1 MEINRKVL
9 ISLFIIGILALGIGW
24 GTHSLFTDT
33 ETSSGNTFTAATLD
47 LKVNG
52 TDDPNVVYITLSN
65 MKPGD
70 DTGYFKWVLRNAG
83 TLPGKVSVTF
93 SLIVNDENGINK
105 PEQAAESQPYASSEG
120 ELGQYLKPG
129 IEPWSLP
136 PGVII
141 LERNDTEGWFIA
153 MVEEEIDIGGSI
165 GWGPKDWSVP
175 SRVHSIWQTGPPNP
189 WGVPGLNGL
198 GGKTYGTLGYL
209 PKDILNP
216 GQEVA
221 FFFRVKLQGPT
232 EVGGVPHDPCDLMMW
247 DGTKWVDIDDN
258 LIQSDSVTFSITFR
272 LEQIQP

>member
-33 ETSSGNTFTAATLD
+33 ETSNGNTFTAATLD

-70 DTGYFKWVLRNAG
+70 DTGYYKWILKNVG
-83 TLPGKVSVTF
+83 SIPGKLSVTF
-93 SLIVNDENGINK
+93 SVIVNNENGINE

-129 IEPWSLP
+129 IHPDEIPEELKQY
-136 PGVII
+136 VII
-141 LERNDTEGWFIA
+141 IARNDTEGWWIGKVTA
-153 MVEEEIDIGGSI
+153 DVDIGGTI
-165 GWGPKDWSVP
+165 GWGPKDWSNP
-175 SRVHSIWQTGPPNP
+175 SKLYSIWQTGPPHP

-209 PKDILNP
+209 SGDILNP
-216 GQEVA
+216 GEEVA
-221 FFFRVKLQGPT
+221 FFFKVVLDSNLRI
-232 EVGGVPHDPCDLMMW
+232 W
-247 DGTKWVDIDDN
+247 DGTKWIEVDDN
-258 LIQSDSVTFSITFR
+258 IIQSDSVTFSITFR
-272 LEQIQP
+272 LEQVT